1 MLLEV
6 NNLCK
11 SFGGMKVL
19 CDVSLSLESGTITT
33 IVGANGA
40 GKTTLFNLLQGFLKQ
55 DGGTINYR
63 GKRIEYLPPI
73 KRAKIGI
80 GRLWQDVRLFENL
93 TVLENLL
100 AAAKNHP
107 GDSIWRNIFRPRQIR
122 AVEEMNKE
130 NAKKILALIDLSED
144 RHNLARQL
152 SYGQQKLLA
161 LGRLLMN
168 EADLLLLDEPLSGIN
183 PLMIDK
189 ILSFIRSLSAQGK
202 TILLIEHNINKAL
215 SIADSVLVMSEG
227 QMQPEK
233 TSSEFLVQ
241 ERAMAEVSV

>member
-6 NNLCK
+6 NNLSK
-11 SFGGMKVL
+11 FGGMFFVRNISFAIK
-19 CDVSLSLESGTITT
+19 SGTITA
-33 IVGANGA
+33 IIGANGA

-63 GKRIEYLPPI
+63 GERIERLPPT

-130 NAKKILALIDLSED
+130 TAEKILALIDLSEE

-215 SIADSVLVMSEG
+215 SVADRVLVMSEG

-233 TSSEFLVQ
+233 TPSEFLIQ
-241 ERAMAEVSV
+241 ECATAEVSV